1 MSDKNPIILS
11 GQPGEM
17 FGQLGHGDKASYR
30 TPKQVDALQGC
41 GVVDVVAGDDFTIAI
56 LDDEQLVR
64 AWLGL
69 LL

>member
-1 MSDKNPIILS
+1 
-11 GQPGEM
+11 M